1 MTGPILAGLTQSF
14 LDAINNGTT
23 DLLKRTL
30 ILVMIMFTDNFFIL
44 LPAWSQWKATVR
56 GTIGFTDHKRT
67 SATGA
72 TIGQFFEAYQI
83 KKGEL
88 VGVKF
93 VVRCTIILV
102 IY

>member
-1 MTGPILAGLTQSF
+1 MHFRGVK
-14 LDAINNGTT
+14 GTT

-72 TIGQFFEAYQI
+72 TIGQFFEAY
-83 KKGEL
+83 
-88 VGVKF
+88 
-93 VVRCTIILV
+93 
-102 IY
+102 

>member
-1 MTGPILAGLTQSF
+1 MHFRGVK
-14 LDAINNGTT
+14 GTT

-30 ILVMIMFTDNFFIL
+30 ILVMIMFTDNFYFIL
-44 LPAWSQWKATVR
+44 LPAYSQWKATVR

-72 TIGQFFEAYQI
+72 TIGQFFEAYKV

-93 VVRCTIILV
+93 VVRCTAI
-102 IY
+102 